1 MGLAMSAQSTESVV
15 SPDGQIKVN
24 VTVSDRIYYS
34 VTSHGETLLK
44 DSRLSMTL
52 RDRTLGEEPKLR
64 SSKVVSVSNTVNP
77 LFAFKFSTVED
88 NYNLLTL
95 TFAGGYKIEWRV
107 YDDGVAYRFIT
118 DIKETSR

>member
-1 MGLAMSAQSTESVV
+1 MKRISIIVLTFFMGLAVSAQRTESVV
-15 SPDGQIKVN
+15 SPDGQIKVS

-77 LFAFKFSTVED
+77 NLFLIFHLKIRQD
-88 NYNLLTL
+88 RLL
-95 TFAGGYKIEWRV
+95 
-107 YDDGVAYRFIT
+107 
-118 DIKETSR
+118 